1 METYCMYIRTYTFV
15 RRTHLE
21 PVVHDVLYQDE
32 LLLPL
37 FDLHFKGLDEGG
49 APHGLCLDNVVI
61 QEDLN
66 VIHC

>member
-1 METYCMYIRTYTFV
+1 MYIRTY
-15 RRTHLE
+15 LE

-66 VIHC
+66 VIH